1 MREEAG
7 HEMDDHGG
15 RVAASGAFDI
25 LVIGGGNAGCTA
37 AIAAARLGARVCL
50 VERYGFLGGTATA
63 ALVAPW
69 MTYHAGAAGEA
80 GRVTGAIAQEY
91 VTRLMGMGGSPGHL
105 PDASDYVPTI
115 TPFDPEIHKWLLML
129 MCEEAGVHLLLHA
142 TFLASVVEGPRIAGV
157 WVQTVAGPRELTAHR
172 VIDCSAD
179 ALVAHAAGVPC
190 RQGNADGLVQPM
202 TMMFRLSHVDL
213 DATAAWLREHPDQIR
228 TSLRP
233 EQFSGESLT
242 AIAGLWDLWQ
252 AARDAGE
259 VDIPRELVSL
269 FRGAHRDE
277 VTVNMTRVVGLNPL
291 DPDDLTR
298 AEIETRRQTM
308 SLLRFFQRHVPG
320 FDRCRLAATPA
331 QVGVRESRRIVGEYD
346 LTGED
351 LLHARTFADAV
362 ARSGYPIDIHNP
374 RGAGTTT
381 VRLPEG
387 RTYEIPYR
395 CLVPVQVDDLLV
407 AGRCISVTH
416 EALASTRLTPTI
428 MTLGQAAATA
438 AVQSLQAGVPPRRID
453 TDALR
458 GSLIAQGVD
467 LRRPEAVPS

>member
-1 MREEAG
+1 M
-7 HEMDDHGG
+7 
-15 RVAASGAFDI
+15 FDV

-37 AIAAARLGARVCL
+37 AISAARLGARVCL

-63 ALVAPW
+63 AMVGPW
-69 MTYHAGAAGEA
+69 MTFHAGSGDEA

-91 VTRLMGMGGSPGHL
+91 VDRLIVMDGSPGHL
-105 PDASDYVPTI
+105 PDTSDYVPTI
-115 TPFDPEIHKWLLML
+115 TPFDPEIHKWLLME

-142 TFLASVVEGPRIAGV
+142 IFLAAVTDSSRITGV
-157 WVQTVAGPRELTAHR
+157 WVQTVAGPRELQARR
-172 VIDCSAD
+172 VIDCTAD
-179 ALVAHAAGVPC
+179 ALVSDAAGVPC
-190 RQGNADGLVQPM
+190 EQGNAAGLVQPM

-213 DATAAWLREHPDQIR
+213 AATAAWLREHPDQIR
-228 TSLRP
+228 TSLTP
-233 EQFSGESLT
+233 DMFSATTLT
-242 AIAGLWDLWQ
+242 AIAGLWDLWKE
-252 AARDAGE
+252 AREAGE
-259 VDIPRELVSL
+259 VDIPREIVSM
-269 FRGAHRDE
+269 FRGAHLDE
-277 VTVNMTRVVGLNPL
+277 VTVNMTRVTGLDPL

-308 SLLRFFQRHVPG
+308 TLLRFFQRRVPG
-320 FDRCRLAATPA
+320 FARCRLAATPA
-331 QVGVRESRRIVGEYD
+331 QVGVRESRRIVGEYQ
-346 LTGED
+346 LRGED

-374 RGAGTTT
+374 AGAGTTT

-395 CLVPVQVDDLLV
+395 CLVPLLIDDLLV

-438 AVQSLQAGVPPRRID
+438 AVQSLEADEPPRRID
-453 TDALR
+453 TDRLR
-458 GSLIAQGVD
+458 ASLVRQGVD
-467 LRRPEAVPS
+467 LRRAERLPS